1 MTTIECTSQDNPGDF
16 YYNIDLPPDSTDENV
31 ELIYT
36 EDDVVNT
43 KATKWD

>member
-1 MTTIECTSQDNPGDF
+1 MATEENTQENPGDF
-16 YYNIDLPPDSTDENV
+16 YYEIGIPPDSTEETTD
-31 ELIYT
+31 LIYT